1 MRSSADKEWTEKLQ
15 PAALAANTQ
24 VKRSTGHTAFYL
36 MFGRDYDSSNLLNL
50 ITSTSTSKP
59 SLNPLENIED
69 ASDPEIS
76 QNTTKETD
84 PYQPRDENEWIKVID
99 ENRTTDRKLA
109 IVSIKEEQKTQ
120 KRIFDRKVKRNRLV
134 M

>member
-84 PYQPRDENEWIKVID
+84 QLSTAKR
-99 ENRTTDRKLA
+99 RK
-109 IVSIKEEQKTQ
+109 
-120 KRIFDRKVKRNRLV
+120 
-134 M
+134 